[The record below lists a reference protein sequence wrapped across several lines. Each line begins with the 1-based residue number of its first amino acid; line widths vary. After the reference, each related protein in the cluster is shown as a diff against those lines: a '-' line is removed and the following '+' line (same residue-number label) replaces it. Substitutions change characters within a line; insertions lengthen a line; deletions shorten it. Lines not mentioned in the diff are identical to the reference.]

1 MQDGR
6 EYTEAG
12 EEAESGKGE
21 GEGRT
26 RMRDE
31 TSC

>member
-6 EYTEAG
+6 EYMEEE

-21 GEGRT
+21 GGRRT
-26 RMRDE
+26 RDE
-31 TSC
+31 G